1 MDAAKTKIF
10 FCKIRSIGSRS
21 YQWLTSSA
29 LMLPGNK
36 IVLPLLLMAILLLRG
51 CKTVPIQDRYVA
63 EKGGFW
69 EQDENTGS
77 RFHHNAIADDETIR
91 LMYASGKSALLN
103 GAQVKNS
110 SKIKNNA
117 FVSTGPQSGARI
129 AFKVSDS
136 ACLIRVDEL
145 NIGKAYADTSDCQQS
160 IKTIHAIIEAKSAIF
175 HINVSQHQTE
185 IMVISGVIQ
194 IILRE
199 NTTRSIDVKAEQ
211 EIIITHDAIGRLRR
225 ISQDELWQRIRW
237 RDDFRLYK
245 TVIDWNKV
253 IAGAVVVAIIA
264 AAILMPRAVSRSGM
278 SRHHGRR

>member
-1 MDAAKTKIF
+1 M
-10 FCKIRSIGSRS
+10 G
-21 YQWLTSSA
+21 YQWLLTFSA
-29 LMLPGNK
+29 VMLPSTK
-36 IVLPLLLMAILLLRG
+36 IVLLPLLITVLLLGG

-77 RFHHNAIADDETIR
+77 RFHHNAIADDETIG

-103 GAQVKNS
+103 GAQVKDS

-129 AFKVSDS
+129 AFKASDS

-160 IKTIHAIIEAKSAIF
+160 IKTAHAMIEAKSAIF

-194 IILRE
+194 VILRE
-199 NTTRSIDVKAEQ
+199 NTTQSIDVKAEQ

-225 ISQDELWQRIRW
+225 ISQDEIWQRIRW

-245 TVIDWNKV
+245 QSLIGIK
-253 IAGAVVVAIIA
+253 
-264 AAILMPRAVSRSGM
+264 
-278 SRHHGRR
+278 

>member
-1 MDAAKTKIF
+1 MDTTKTKLF
-10 FCKIRSIGSRS
+10 FYKLRGICSRRYPRPS
-21 YQWLTSSA
+21 SLT
-29 LMLPGNK
+29 LLGNK
-36 IVLPLLLMAILLLRG
+36 GLLLLLLTVLLFSG
-51 CKTVPIQDRYVA
+51 CKTVPIQDRYVT

-69 EQDENTGS
+69 EQAENTGS
-77 RFHHNAIADDETIR
+77 RFHHNAIADDETIG

-103 GAQVKNS
+103 GAQVENS

-129 AFKVSDS
+129 AFKAFDS

-160 IKTIHAIIEAKSAIF
+160 IKTIHAIIEAKNAIL

-185 IMVISGVIQ
+185 VMVISGAIE

-199 NTTRSIDVKAEQ
+199 NPTQSTNVKADQ
-211 EIIITHDAIGRLRR
+211 AIIITHNAIGRPRS
-225 ISQDELWQRIRW
+225 ITQDEIWQRILW

-245 TVIDWNKV
+245 TVVDWNKV
-253 IAGAVVVAIIA
+253 IAGAVTVAIIA
-264 AAILMPRAVSRSGM
+264 AAILFSKGRSGGGHG
-278 SRHHGRR
+278 SGFPRHR

>member
-1 MDAAKTKIF
+1 MDIIKTRLF
-10 FCKIRSIGSRS
+10 FCKVKGIGSRS
-21 YQWLTSSA
+21 YQWLISSA
-29 LMLPGNK
+29 LTPPGNK
-36 IVLPLLLMAILLLRG
+36 ILLPLFLMALMLLGG

-77 RFHHNAIADDETIR
+77 RFHHNAIADDETIG

-103 GAQVKNS
+103 GAQVENS

-129 AFKVSDS
+129 AFKASDS

-160 IKTIHAIIEAKSAIF
+160 IKTTHAMIDAKSAIF

-194 IILRE
+194 VILRE
-199 NTTRSIDVKAEQ
+199 NTTQSIDVKAEQ
-211 EIIITHDAIGRLRR
+211 EIIVTHDAIGHPRR
-225 ISQDELWQRIRW
+225 ISQDEVWQRIRW

-253 IAGAVVVAIIA
+253 IAGVVVVAVIA
-264 AAILMPRAVSRSGM
+264 AAILMPRAASRSGM
-278 SRHHGRR
+278 SRHHGWR